1 MKLIVFISNEDDFY
15 GSAKKIKDICKIECE
30 IIYIEDFIEEK
41 GWKKITNT
49 DIIYFLCNG
58 EKVNYVFKNIINV
71 NDKCNVINKEYLL
84 NNESKVIVQQ
94 KINEIGVP
102 TPKLL
107 KLDDILNIKFPIFCK
122 QNTHT
127 GIVFKAYTK
136 RTITDF
142 FRKFNIN
149 DFYLEEAVTSDLEKH
164 IEFKAYFANGK
175 TYPKDNENN
184 FSKEIEDIC
193 IKIAHALYGLEAF
206 SVDFIQNDKGLYVID
221 VNIASGFYMS
231 TGARK
236 EFVKK
241 YVDKK

>member
-94 KINEIGVP
+94 KN
-102 TPKLL
+102 
-107 KLDDILNIKFPIFCK
+107 
-122 QNTHT
+122 Q
-127 GIVFKAYTK
+127 
-136 RTITDF
+136 
-142 FRKFNIN
+142 
-149 DFYLEEAVTSDLEKH
+149 
-164 IEFKAYFANGK
+164 
-175 TYPKDNENN
+175 
-184 FSKEIEDIC
+184 
-193 IKIAHALYGLEAF
+193 
-206 SVDFIQNDKGLYVID
+206 
-221 VNIASGFYMS
+221 
-231 TGARK
+231 
-236 EFVKK
+236 
-241 YVDKK
+241 